1 MDRHDT
7 FKQTSE
13 NQFQS
18 IYSGDN
24 LNQALAERR
33 GCDASKILNEM
44 PSNGARLDAIRD
56 YQRET
61 KNDSQHFPKI
71 DVNFDKDGYEIKAQP
86 NKDINDVKGDKSQSI
101 AKAGFDINDNQ
112 TDGSCKNMPIKD
124 NPIVGG
130 SHSMTDSTSQP
141 SLDWRFDNNKG
152 AAWDIREHYLKA
164 NPPAQQLFGKDQ

>member
-18 IYSGDN
+18 SYSGDN

-61 KNDSQHFPKI
+61 KNDSQHF
-71 DVNFDKDGYEIKAQP
+71 P